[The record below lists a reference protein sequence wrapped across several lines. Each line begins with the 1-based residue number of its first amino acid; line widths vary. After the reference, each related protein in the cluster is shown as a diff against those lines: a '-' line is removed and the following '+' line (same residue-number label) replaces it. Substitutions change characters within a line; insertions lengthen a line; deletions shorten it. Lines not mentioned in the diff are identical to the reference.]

1 MLIKDFEKKWMSSF
15 ANGIDKK
22 AIQKYVVSTGN
33 YIWHIFSWKLLP
45 QGSYLVGD
53 AARQAYNNL
62 SKEQRECAL
71 FIEPFED
78 GKSFSMSYRDSAAEK
93 LDDYMEIY
101 VAAADFSWT
110 YIKTHEDDYCGP
122 YFYRKEK

>member
-1 MLIKDFEKKWMSSF
+1 MLIRDFEKKWMSSF

-53 AARQAYNNL
+53 AARKAYNNL
-62 SKEQRECAL
+62 SKQKRECAL
-71 FIEPFED
+71 FIEPFGD
-78 GKSFSMSYRDSAAEK
+78 KKSFFLSCRDSAAEK
-93 LDDYMEIY
+93 LDEYTEIY

-110 YIKTHEDDYCGP
+110 YIKTHEGDYCGP
-122 YFYRKEK
+122 YFYSKEK

>member
-1 MLIKDFEKKWMSSF
+1 MLIRDFEKKWMSSF

-53 AARQAYNNL
+53 AARKAYNNL
-62 SKEQRECAL
+62 SKQQRECAL
-71 FIEPFED
+71 FIEPFGDE
-78 GKSFSMSYRDSAAEK
+78 KSFSLSYQDSVADK
-93 LDDYMEIY
+93 LDAYTEIY

-110 YIKTHEDDYCGP
+110 YIKTHEGDCCGP
-122 YFYRKEK
+122 YFYNKEK

>member
-1 MLIKDFEKKWMSSF
+1 MVIKDFEKKWMSSF
-15 ANGIDKK
+15 AKGIDKK
-22 AIQKYVVSTGN
+22 EIQKYVVSTGN

-53 AARQAYNNL
+53 DARKAYNNL
-62 SKEQRECAL
+62 SEQQRECAL
-71 FIEPFED
+71 FIEPFGD
-78 GKSFSMSYRDSAAEK
+78 GKSFSMSSQDSAAEK
-93 LDDYMEIY
+93 LDDYTEIY

-110 YIKTHEDDYCGP
+110 YIKTHEGDYCGP

>member
-1 MLIKDFEKKWMSSF
+1 MFIQDFEKKWLSSF

-22 AIQKYVVSTGN
+22 DIQKYVVSTGN

-53 AARQAYNNL
+53 EARKAYNNL
-62 SKEQRECAL
+62 SKQQRECAL
-71 FIEPFED
+71 FIEPFGD
-78 GKSFSMSYRDSAAEK
+78 GKSFSVSAQNSAAEK
-93 LDDYMEIY
+93 LDDYTEIY

-110 YIKTHEDDYCGP
+110 YIKTHEGDWCGP

>member
-1 MLIKDFEKKWMSSF
+1 MFIQDFEKKWMSSF

-53 AARQAYNNL
+53 AARKAYNNL
-62 SKEQRECAL
+62 SKQQRECAL
-71 FIEPFED
+71 YIEVSIH
-78 GKSFSMSYRDSAAEK
+78 KSYTTTITGVDNN
-93 LDDYMEIY
+93 
-101 VAAADFSWT
+101 
-110 YIKTHEDDYCGP
+110 GN
-122 YFYRKEK
+122 